1 MTTKSKVYVALVILV
16 LVFGSAVLWHNRLSS
31 DFWPLDASRVGPNLV
46 ASLIQGALVFLAAVL
61 LYPPF
66 RKAMEHIAEQANAE
80 LHEKIE
86 RNAKLLKHVIKHSP
100 DIPNHDHT
108 GTPLVEEHHND

>member
-1 MTTKSKVYVALVILV
+1 MTGRTKLLVAAVLILGVIASV
-16 LVFGSAVLWHNRLSS
+16 VLWHNRFSA

-46 ASLIQGALVFLAAVL
+46 ASVIQATIVFLAAVL

-66 RKAMEHIAEQANAE
+66 RRAMEEIAERANAE

-86 RNAKLLKHVIKHSP
+86 RNAKLMRHVIKHSP
-100 DIPNHDHT
+100 DIPNHDHN
-108 GTPLVEEHHND
+108 GVPLVEEHK